1 MEQIAQSRLDMLAVA
16 ADGEWSEASGGV
28 MLNRLGINSAAEA
41 VYRVM
46 LAHPQEDAVDWAA
59 RLDMPESALRDA
71 LDQLSKRAL
80 VRPSVEGQSRVR
92 AVNPLLG
99 LEALLAR
106 QQAEL
111 AAQQQRVEAS
121 RATIAEAIARYGQEY
136 AVGSGGGM
144 QYIEGVDAIREH
156 LELLNRK
163 VRDEFLTF
171 APGGAQTAANMVA
184 SRPLNR
190 RLLERG
196 VRMRTVYLDSIRRDP
211 PTLAHA
217 EWLESLGAQ
226 IRTAPTLPNRVIIID
241 RRTALVAAD
250 SGNTGTGA
258 VAIENS
264 GTVTLMCALFESVW
278 QSAEPLG
285 VRPRPGPDG
294 LTKQQGEVLRLMARG
309 STDEAIAKSLGI
321 SARTVRRIAAGL
333 LDHLEARS
341 RFQAGAHAVQR
352 GYLPAVPE

>member
-1 MEQIAQSRLDMLAVA
+1 ML
-16 ADGEWSEASGGV
+16 G
-28 MLNRLGINSAAEA
+28 RLGIDAAAEA

-46 LAHPQEDAVDWAA
+46 LTHPQEDVANWAA
-59 RLDMPESALRDA
+59 RLELSENAVRDA
-71 LDQLSKRAL
+71 LDRLSEFAL
-80 VRPSVEGQSRVR
+80 VRPSTEDQTRVR

-106 QQAEL
+106 QQADL
-111 AAQQQRVEAS
+111 AAQQQKVETS
-121 RATIAEAIARYGQEY
+121 RAAVAEAIAEYGQEY
-136 AVGSGGGM
+136 AAGAGAGI

-156 LELLNRK
+156 LELLNST
-163 VRDEFLTF
+163 VREEFSTF
-171 APGGAQTAANMVA
+171 APGGAQTAANMAA

-217 EWLESLGAQ
+217 EWLQGLGAE
-226 IRTAPTLPNRVIIID
+226 IRTTPTLPNRVIIVD
-241 RRTALVAAD
+241 RRVALVAAD
-250 SGNTGTGA
+250 SRNTGTGA
-258 VAIENS
+258 VAIENP
-264 GTVTLMCALFESVW
+264 GTVTLMCALFETVW

-285 VRPRPGPDG
+285 APARPAPGG
-294 LTKQQGEVLRLMARG
+294 LTKQQSEVLYRMARG
-309 STDEAIAKSLGI
+309 STDESIAKDLGV

-333 LDHLEARS
+333 LGRLGARS

-352 GYLPAVPE
+352 GYLPAEPD